1 MALIGNTFP
10 PFCLLTLDRDSLKIY
25 LTDQMS
31 ATSTGKYVAATSF
44 LFPALLRCITESY
57 ERDITRRC
65 LGIFTKL
72 TTVPSNTHIFAQKC
86 PDRTLSLLVQLLYT
100 NITSTESI
108 RVYYPPLPD
117 SNQYDAHTANSS
129 GLPAVLLDRLP
140 AASGDFNEFSDI
152 EIRDMVLD
160 ALRSLC
166 SHSDINAS
174 PPSSLPSSAAISS
187 SSLSTPEN
195 SSLSSLKER
204 IASQPL
210 CLQLLMQIL
219 TSSVGR
225 ITKSE
230 GFHRALSLL
239 SLLSMHP
246 KNHQRFLAIQKSL
259 CFVSMSDESIA
270 GKTLSSCPS
279 FLNQLVILEIVMTS
293 ALRNIVQNNFNY
305 VGEALVQDD

>member
-1 MALIGNTFP
+1 M
-10 PFCLLTLDRDSLKIY
+10 
-25 LTDQMS
+25 
-31 ATSTGKYVAATSF
+31 
-44 LFPALLRCITESY
+44 
-57 ERDITRRC
+57 
-65 LGIFTKL
+65 
-72 TTVPSNTHIFAQKC
+72 
-86 PDRTLSLLVQLLYT
+86 
-100 NITSTESI
+100 
-108 RVYYPPLPD
+108 
-117 SNQYDAHTANSS
+117 
-129 GLPAVLLDRLP
+129 P

-166 SHSDINAS
+166 SHSDITPS
-174 PPSSLPSSAAISS
+174 SSSLPSSSS
-187 SSLSTPEN
+187 SFSPPET

-210 CLQLLMQIL
+210 CLQLLIQII

-246 KNHQRFLAIQKSL
+246 KNHQRFLAIQKNL

-270 GKTLSSCPS
+270 GMPRHTSLTNIPSTSSSHRALLP
-279 FLNQLVILEIVMTS
+279 LLLAEIVMTS

-305 VGEALVQDD
+305 VGEVLVQDD